1 MFGKALF
8 IMSTQCSLINTFP
21 IRCKRLDSKTM
32 ISTLHFL
39 GSINDDS
46 MTYKVAFG
54 SVLTQWIL
62 LVLNI
67 TVFFCTQGFLAVMTW
82 QIQVFI
88 SFDD

>member
-1 MFGKALF
+1 MIPAL
-8 IMSTQCSLINTFP
+8 N
-21 IRCKRLDSKTM
+21 
-32 ISTLHFL
+32 FL

-67 TVFFCTQGFLAVMTW
+67 TGLFCTQGFLAVITW

-88 SFDD
+88 GVME